1 MVWHTGSLRRR
12 GHHRSS
18 LEGTIVTANGC
29 DQPRL
34 RPGSLDSGILGLR
47 GLNKLAEIS
56 SPIRLPQPPGTALI
70 NLAVA
75 TLIVTGLYFGREI
88 LVPVA
93 LAVLF
98 SFVLA
103 PFATRLQSL
112 RVPRT
117 LSVLIAV
124 FVGFSIIFS
133 LGGLMVSQANRL
145 AEELPGYQQT
155 LRDKIQGL
163 RGVAASG
170 SGTLERASKVLRE
183 LNTELQNPSGRT
195 GADGLRRQPLDKP
208 IPVEIRQPDPGTLT
222 TLVAIIQPL
231 IQPLTTTG
239 IVIIFVVFILLQR
252 QDLRNRF
259 IRLAGSHDMQR
270 TTAALDDA
278 GQRLSRLF
286 VNQVILNASFGLLIG
301 IGLQLIGVPSAPL
314 WGLVAM
320 ILRFVPYVGS
330 PISAVFPLILAAAV
344 GSGWGMLLMTAAL
357 FGTLQLIAGQVVEPL
372 VYGRSS
378 GLSPVAIVLSAS
390 FWTWLWGPIGLVLA
404 TPLTI
409 CLVVVGRHV
418 DRLQFFDVLLGN
430 QPALTPPQLVYQR
443 MLAGDPIEASQQA
456 QTYLEGASL
465 QDYYDTILLNGLRLA
480 DADARLG
487 RLNGERIDRVL
498 ATVREVADD
507 LEAHEDR
514 LISDGPEADL
524 RSDLARLEPV
534 PDIAPVPLLEK
545 WTQLGAIMC
554 IPGSGKLDEAAT
566 LVLAQLLHRRGIGAA
581 TETADALSISRFFSL
596 DLSQAAAF
604 CICYVGKP
612 SNAMIQYTVRRL
624 SKKSMGGRIFI
635 ALLGDE
641 SDAGTPEA
649 ADITTI
655 FGNFGNVVN
664 FIAEAAVE
672 DSRNK
677 FRAEQAIEQTSAAA
691 GA

>member
-1 MVWHTGSLRRR
+1 LQAATSRHPLPHDIRGSKN
-12 GHHRSS
+12 
-18 LEGTIVTANGC
+18 T
-29 DQPRL
+29 
-34 RPGSLDSGILGLR
+34 
-47 GLNKLAEIS
+47 LADIT
-56 SPIRLPQPPGTALI
+56 SPIRLSQPPGTALI

-75 TLIVTGLYFGREI
+75 ALIVTGLYFGREV

-103 PFATRLQSL
+103 PFVIRLQSL

-117 LSVLIAV
+117 LSVLMVV

-133 LGGLMVSQANRL
+133 LGGMMISQANRL

-155 LRDKIQGL
+155 LREKIQGL
-163 RGVAASG
+163 RGVAAGG

-183 LNTELQNPSGRT
+183 LDTELQNPSIGRAS
-195 GADGLRRQPLDKP
+195 ADGLQRQPMDRP
-208 IPVEIRQPDPGTLT
+208 IPVEIRQPDPGTLS

-239 IVIIFVVFILLQR
+239 IVIIFVIFILLQR

-259 IRLAGSHDMQR
+259 IRLAGSHDIQR

-286 VNQVILNASFGLLIG
+286 VNQIIVNASFGLLIG

-330 PISAVFPLILAAAV
+330 AISAVFPLILAAAV
-344 GSGWGMLLMTAAL
+344 GSGWGMLLMTGAL
-357 FGTLQLIAGQVVEPL
+357 FGTLQLIASQVVEPL

-430 QPALTPPQLVYQR
+430 QPVLTPPQLVYQR

-456 QTYLEGASL
+456 QTFLEGASL
-465 QDYYDTILLNGLRLA
+465 EDYYDTILLSGLRLA
-480 DADARLG
+480 EADARLG
-487 RLNGERIDRVL
+487 RLDGERIERVL
-498 ATVREVADD
+498 ATVREVVDD
-507 LEAHEDR
+507 LETHQDPIRDAPATDQ
-514 LISDGPEADL
+514 
-524 RSDLARLEPV
+524 RSDLARLEPLV
-534 PDIAPVPLLEK
+534 EVEASTVRLSEK
-545 WTQLGAIMC
+545 WRSPGAIMC
-554 IPGSGKLDEAAT
+554 IPGSSKLDEAAT
-566 LVLAQLLHRRGIGAA
+566 LVVVQMLHRRGLGAVA
-581 TETADALSISRFFSL
+581 ETADAMSISRFFSL
-596 DLSQAAAF
+596 DLSQASAF

-612 SNAMIQYTVRRL
+612 SDAMIQYTVRRL
-624 SKKSMGGRIFI
+624 GKKSRDGRIFI
-635 ALLGDE
+635 AMLGSDSE
-641 SDAGTPEA
+641 SVTSQTR
-649 ADITTI
+649 DISALNGS
-655 FGNFGNVVN
+655 FGRVVDL
-664 FIAEAAVE
+664 IAEAAIE
-672 DSRNK
+672 DSRTKNH
-677 FRAEQAIEQTSAAA
+677 AESARQQAAA
-691 GA
+691 AAAV

>member
-1 MVWHTGSLRRR
+1 LADTLAPIKLR
-12 GHHRSS
+12 
-18 LEGTIVTANGC
+18 
-29 DQPRL
+29 QPR
-34 RPGSLDSGILGLR
+34 
-47 GLNKLAEIS
+47 
-56 SPIRLPQPPGTALI
+56 GTALI

-75 TLIVTGLYFGREI
+75 TLMVTALYFAREI

-103 PFATRLQSL
+103 PFVIRLQSW
-112 RVPRT
+112 RIPRT
-117 LSVLIAV
+117 LSVLVAV

-145 AEELPGYQQT
+145 ADELPGYQQT
-155 LRDKIQGL
+155 LHEKIQGL
-163 RGVAASG
+163 RGVAAGG

-183 LNTELQNPSGRT
+183 LDTELQNPARGQS
-195 GADGLRRQPLDKP
+195 AVDGLRRQPLDKP

-231 IQPLTTTG
+231 LQPLTTTG
-239 IVIIFVVFILLQR
+239 IVVIFVIFILLQR

-259 IRLAGSHDMQR
+259 IRLAGSQDMQR

-286 VNQVILNASFGLLIG
+286 LNQIIVNATFGLIIG

-314 WGLVAM
+314 WGLVAT

-330 PISAVFPLILAAAV
+330 AISAVFPLILAAAV
-344 GSGWGMLLMTAAL
+344 GAGWGMLLMTAAL

-378 GLSPVAIVLSAS
+378 GLSPVAIVISAS

-404 TPLTI
+404 TPLTV

-418 DRLQFFDVLLGN
+418 DRLQFLDILLGN
-430 QPALTPPQLVYQR
+430 EPALTPPQLLYQR

-456 QTYLEGASL
+456 QSFLADASL
-465 QDYYDTILLNGLRLA
+465 EDYYDTIMLDGLRLA
-480 DADARLG
+480 EADGRLG
-487 RLNGERIDRVL
+487 RLDRERIDRIL
-498 ATVREVADD
+498 ATVTEVVDD
-507 LEAHEDR
+507 LQTHEDR
-514 LISDGPEADL
+514 LPDKAALVDT

-534 PDIAPVPLLEK
+534 ADVQSTTPLLQR
-545 WTQLGAIMC
+545 WAQPGAVLC
-554 IPGSGKLDEAAT
+554 IPGSGKLDEAAA
-566 LVLAQLLHRRGIGAA
+566 LILAQMLSRRGIGAA
-581 TETADALSISRFFSL
+581 AETADALSMSRFFSL

-612 SNAMIQYTVRRL
+612 SDAMIQYTVRRL
-624 SKKSMGGRIFI
+624 SKKTKGGRIII
-635 ALLGDE
+635 ALLGNA
-641 SDAGTPEA
+641 SSAVTPGTI
-649 ADITTI
+649 DISTVI
-655 FGNFGNVVN
+655 GHFGSVAE
-664 FIAEAAVE
+664 FIAETAAE
-672 DSRNK
+672 NSRAVAASK
-677 FRAEQAIEQTSAAA
+677 LEARQVAVVAEQ
-691 GA
+691 